1 MVGALTQ
8 GRELRDFDRRDEK
21 RVRCDAASEHSAK
34 DPNCSKC
41 GVRLLPERLRMLK
54 KDVHGSHEL
63 TDSN

>member
-21 RVRCDAASEHSAK
+21 RVRCDAASKHSAK

-41 GVRLLPERLRMLK
+41 GVRLLPEREITNAKERCSRVARV
-54 KDVHGSHEL
+54 D
-63 TDSN
+63 